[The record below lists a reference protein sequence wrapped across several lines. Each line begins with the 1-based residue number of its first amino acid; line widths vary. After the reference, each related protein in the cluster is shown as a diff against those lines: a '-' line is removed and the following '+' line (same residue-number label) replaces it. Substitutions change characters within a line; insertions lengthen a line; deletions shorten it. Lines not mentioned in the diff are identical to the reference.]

1 MEPEYDFL
9 KYWRIVRYWAR
20 AKYEIGTAEM
30 DLMFYLYSEERFTK
44 KQVVQ
49 FESIMSYN
57 PYRFNN
63 LLDDGFIVMWR
74 KGKTKN
80 RNLYTLSNRSK
91 LMISTIY
98 RKLMQLGSISE
109 NYHYNPIFD
118 EMVGNNND
126 KRYRRAIKKFNEQI
140 NS

>member
-30 DLMFYLYSEERFTK
+30 DLMFFLYSEERFTK

-74 KGKTKN
+74 KGKTKK
-80 RNLYTLSNRSK
+80 RNLYTLSNKSK
-91 LMISTIY
+91 LMP
-98 RKLMQLGSISE
+98 KL
-109 NYHYNPIFD
+109 
-118 EMVGNNND
+118 
-126 KRYRRAIKKFNEQI
+126 
-140 NS
+140 